1 MQSSKILQMKI
12 GKTKLRIKLS
22 LFEKILLAGLF
33 LVSVIVFTNHFA
45 VAGKVLTLFIG
56 LSFAYSVLKK
66 DGVYLFSAAMIV
78 FSPFIGLLR
87 QHVISYNGVSII
99 LFMTLVYWFVR
110 KRQLFINTMFSRILV
125 GIFLF
130 VMIFVF
136 YGLMIGGEILQFTR
150 IMETMMML
158 FVTRLY
164 LTNYDYFKKY
174 NFYFIISAIML
185 VASLAKNAST
195 RFEFKDGASESVSAD
210 PSMLSIGLV
219 LSAVLIISDRAN
231 WIGFFAD
238 NKRKLIKNIALVV
251 IMFLLVVTT
260 SRIGFLMLTSVLFF
274 WLALRKFNPKYF
286 LPIIG
291 ALFVTFTIVSMS
303 TYSDLADKWIEKT
316 FSNEKGLAG
325 ASTGRANQWSEAFL
339 YFEEE
344 GLWKVLTGYGPGKGQ
359 EFSLKYSTKIED
371 AIDSMYGKA
380 FELHSFYLNVMVE
393 YGLIAFAVFLLFM
406 FRRFKKLFKIY
417 RIQKTELPI
426 FALILYLTYIIT
438 VSGFGAVP
446 GIVLGISVCD
456 FKLNKTKRSY
466 AGK

>member
-1 MQSSKILQMKI
+1 MKI
-12 GKTKLRIKLS
+12 GKTGFRFKLS
-22 LFEKILLAGLF
+22 LLEKILLAGL
-33 LVSVIVFTNHFA
+33 LSVSLIVFTNHFA

-56 LSFAYSVLKK
+56 LAFAYSAIKK
-66 DGVYLFSAAMIV
+66 EGVYMFSAALIV

-87 QHVISYNGVSII
+87 QYVISYNGVSVI

-110 KRQLFINTMFSRILV
+110 KRQLFVNVMFSKILV

-136 YGLMIGGEILQFTR
+136 YGVMIGGEILQFTR
-150 IMETMMML
+150 IMETMMMV
-158 FVTRLY
+158 FITRLF
-164 LTNYDYFKKY
+164 LTNYHYFKKF
-174 NFYFIISAIML
+174 NSYFILSAILL
-185 VASLAKNAST
+185 VASLAKNAAT
-195 RFEFKDGASESVSAD
+195 RFEFKDSASESISAD
-210 PSMLSIGLV
+210 PSSLSIGLV
-219 LSAVLIISDRAN
+219 LAVVLLISDRAN
-231 WIGFFAD
+231 WVEFFAN
-238 NKRKLIKNIALVV
+238 NKRKLIKNITLVV

-274 WLALRKFNPKYF
+274 WLVMRRFKPKYF
-286 LPIIG
+286 LPIIA
-291 ALFVTFTIVSMS
+291 ALFVTFAAVSVS
-303 TYSDLADKWIEKT
+303 PYSDLADKWIEKT
-316 FSNEKGLAG
+316 FNNEKGLAG

-339 YFEEE
+339 YFQEE
-344 GLWKVLTGYGPGKGQ
+344 GLWKILTGYGPGKGQ
-359 EFSLKYSTKIED
+359 EFSLKYSTKIES
-371 AIDSMYGKA
+371 AIDSMYGKG

-406 FRRFKKLFKIY
+406 FRRLKKLFKIY
-417 RIQKTELPI
+417 GIQKTELPI

-456 FKLNKTKRSY
+456 FELNKIKKSY

>member
-1 MQSSKILQMKI
+1 MKI
-12 GKTKLRIKLS
+12 SKTGFRIKLS
-22 LFEKILLAGLF
+22 LLEKLLLAGLL
-33 LVSVIVFTNHFA
+33 LVSLIVFTNHFA

-56 LSFAYSVLKK
+56 LSFAYSAIKK
-66 DGVYLFSAAMIV
+66 EGVYMFSAALIT

-87 QHVISYNGVSII
+87 QHVISYNGVSVI

-110 KRQLFINTMFSRILV
+110 KRQLFINVIFSKIMMGIL
-125 GIFLF
+125 LF
-130 VMIFVF
+130 VMIFVV
-136 YGLMIGGEILQFTR
+136 YGVMIGGEILHFTR
-150 IMETMMML
+150 IMETMMMA
-158 FVTRLY
+158 FITRLY
-164 LTNYDYFKKY
+164 LTRYDYFKKF
-174 NFYFIISAIML
+174 NIYFILSAIL
-185 VASLAKNAST
+185 LIASIAKNAAT
-195 RFEFKDGASESVSAD
+195 RFEFKDSSSEAVSAD

-219 LSAVLIISDRAN
+219 LAAVLILSDRAY
-231 WIGFFAD
+231 WVSFFAD
-238 NKRKLIKNIALVV
+238 NKRKLLKNITLVI

-274 WLALRKFNPKYF
+274 LLALRKLNPKYL
-286 LPIIG
+286 LPIVG
-291 ALFVTFTIVSMS
+291 SLFVTFAVVSMS

-316 FSNEKGLAG
+316 FSNQKGLAG

-339 YFEEE
+339 YFQEE
-344 GLWKVLTGYGPGKGQ
+344 GLWKILTGYGPGKGP
-359 EFSLKYSTKIED
+359 EFSLQYSTKIED
-371 AIDSMYGKA
+371 AIDSMYGKG

-406 FRRFKKLFKIY
+406 FRRLKKLFKIY

-446 GIVLGISVCD
+446 GIVVGIFVCD
-456 FKLNKTKRSY
+456 FKLNKTNKSY